1 MTADTAARMDR
12 MYAQQ
17 RHFYDLTRKFYLLG
31 RDRLIDELAVR
42 PGDCVA
48 EIGCGTGRNLVAL
61 ARRHPGVRFYGLDA
75 SAQMLVTA
83 QRSVTR
89 AGLDAHVR
97 LAQGLAEDL
106 DPAATFG
113 LDRRFD
119 AIVISYVLSMFPS
132 WHAAIDRAL
141 DTLRP
146 DGTLAIVDFG
156 DQQKLPRWFRGA
168 LRAWLALFG
177 VEPRAELPDYLCRAA
192 AARGGQVSIDT
203 LFGGYAW
210 RLVYKAPAPAS
221 GS

>member
-12 MYAQQ
+12 MYAHQ
-17 RHFYDLTRKFYLLG
+17 RHIYDLTRKLYLLG
-31 RDRLIDELAVR
+31 RDRLIDELPVR

-83 QRSVTR
+83 QRSLTR

-106 DPAATFG
+106 DPNRTFG
-113 LDRRFD
+113 LARPFD
-119 AIVISYVLSMFPS
+119 AIAISYVLSMIPS
-132 WHAAIDRAL
+132 WPAAVERAL
-141 DTLRP
+141 DTLAP
-146 DGTLAIVDFG
+146 GGTLAIVDFG
-156 DQQKLPRWFRGA
+156 DQAKLPRWFRGV
-168 LRAWLALFG
+168 LRRWLALFG
-177 VEPRAELPDYLCRAA
+177 VEPRAKLPDYLVRAA
-192 AARGGQVSIDT
+192 GARGGHVSVDT

-210 RLVYKAPAPAS
+210 RLVYKAPPRR
-221 GS
+221 